1 MTFGLRI
8 VCESAEMRASATVT
22 CRLSAMRN
30 VFVGGLLRNSS
41 PEPPLVRP
49 SHSVMVTVAGRLSA
63 THTDTSLG
71 STRRRIGPARTKGS
85 DTKSPRTCAAENWPR
100 AFSWCCGSSAGNLR
114 CATSLLWRL
123 PERRA
128 QHSNESG
135 LQSSGQDLPQFAG
148 YPALCAER
156 PPSRQHRIRQWP
168 RLDTHVRKPGLANAL
183 ESRGSQPTFRRR

>member
-63 THTDTSLG
+63 IHTDTSLG

-85 DTKSPRTCAAENWPR
+85 DTKVPPDAHRGQLPR
-100 AFSWCCGSSAGNLR
+100 AFSWCCGSSAGNAVLLHSYYGVHR
-114 CATSLLWRL
+114 NSVYSIATKLGFS
-123 PERRA
+123 P
-128 QHSNESG
+128 
-135 LQSSGQDLPQFAG
+135 
-148 YPALCAER
+148 
-156 PPSRQHRIRQWP
+156 
-168 RLDTHVRKPGLANAL
+168 VPGLAAVL
-183 ESRGSQPTFRRR
+183 PIVRRFAQSVRAISACSHHPVSPPPFEGGMARSAGVACS